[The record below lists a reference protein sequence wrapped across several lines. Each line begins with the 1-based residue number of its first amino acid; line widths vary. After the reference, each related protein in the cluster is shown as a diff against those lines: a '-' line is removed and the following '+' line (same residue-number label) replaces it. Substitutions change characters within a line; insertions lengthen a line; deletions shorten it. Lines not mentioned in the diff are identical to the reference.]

1 MKNKS
6 VNLKDETINYAG
18 VGFGVGK
25 GVGFGVGAGVGLGV
39 GLIVRKRENKLKVWK
54 YFCDAFDLR
63 WCWWWSRSFTWLLLD
78 TTIK

>member
-1 MKNKS
+1 MH
-6 VNLKDETINYAG
+6 YAG

-54 YFCDAFDLR
+54 YFYDDFDLR
-63 WCWWWSRSFTWLLLD
+63 WCWWWSRSFIWLLID